1 MKMQMS
7 KSPQVDPFP
16 KLVMSCPWKKM
27 VDDQRVRYGKPAD
40 MWSLGCILYEPLGCR
55 IPFIWRGLF

>member
-16 KLVMSCPWKKM
+16 KLVMSHE
-27 VDDQRVRYGKPAD
+27 
-40 MWSLGCILYEPLGCR
+40 LPLEKNG
-55 IPFIWRGLF
+55 G